1 MRKAIVAV
9 LSVTAFATS
18 MFAQSKPNFS
28 GTWKLNVTKS
38 DFGPVPAPDTRTD
51 VIDHSDPALKVS
63 TSVTGGPQG
72 NMEATSN
79 YTTDGKEATNHMGP
93 REVKATVVW
102 DGPKLVVNAKTT
114 YQEAELGIKS
124 IWILSDDGKTL
135 TQNVHFTT
143 PMGEADQ
150 TLIYDKQDAGAA
162 TAAAPAKATPP
173 PVVGAP
179 ASGGAKPNFS
189 GTWKLDVSKSDFG
202 VLPPDNSRTYVI
214 DHSDPVL
221 KIAVSA
227 DTAQGKQDFTLSF
240 TTDGKE
246 VTNNAGGLELKS
258 ILTWESSTLV
268 DNTKLKFQ
276 DQDVA
281 IKEIWLLSDD
291 GKTLTQ
297 NAHYT
302 STMGEMDTKFVY
314 VKATP

>member
-18 MFAQSKPNFS
+18 MLAQSKPNFS
-28 GTWKLNVTKS
+28 GTWKLNVAKS
-38 DFGPVPAPDTRTD
+38 DFGPVPAPDSRTD
-51 VIDHSDPALKVS
+51 VIDHSDPVLKVN
-63 TSVTGGPQG
+63 TSLVGGPQG
-72 NMEATSN
+72 NMDAISN

-93 REVKATVVW
+93 REVKATIVW
-102 DGPKLVVNAKTT
+102 DGAKLVYNGKTT
-114 YQEAELGIKS
+114 FQDAELTIKS
-124 IWILSDDGKTL
+124 IWTLSDDGKTL

-150 TLIYDKQDAGAA
+150 TLIYDKQDAGAV
-162 TAAAPAKATPP
+162 TAKATPP

-179 ASGGAKPNFS
+179 ASSGAKPNFS

-202 VLPPDNSRTYVI
+202 VLPPANSRTVVI
-214 DHSDPVL
+214 DHSEPVL
-221 KIAVSA
+221 KVAVSE
-227 DTAQGKQDFTLSF
+227 DGAQGKQDFTLSY

-246 VTNNAGGLELKS
+246 AVNNAGGLELKS
-258 ILTWESSTLV
+258 ILSWESSTLV

-276 DQDVA
+276 DQDVTV
-281 IKEIWLLSDD
+281 KQVWLLSDD

-302 STMGEMDTKFVY
+302 SPMGEMDTKMVY
-314 VKATP
+314 AKATP

>member
-18 MFAQSKPNFS
+18 MLAQSKPNFS
-28 GTWKLNVTKS
+28 GTWKLNIAKC
-38 DFGPVPAPDTRTD
+38 DFGPLPAPDSRTD
-51 VIDHSDPALKVS
+51 VIEHNDPALKVNM
-63 TSVTGGPQG
+63 SVVGGPTG

-79 YTTDGKEATNHMGP
+79 YTTDGKEAINHSGP
-93 REVKATVVW
+93 REVKATIVW
-102 DGPKLVVNAKTT
+102 DGAKLVYNGKTT
-114 YQEAELGIKS
+114 YQDAELTIKS
-124 IWILSDDGKTL
+124 VWALSDDGKTL

-150 TLIYDKQDAGAA
+150 TLIYDKQDAGAV
-162 TAAAPAKATPP
+162 TAKATPP

-179 ASGGAKPNFS
+179 ASSGAKPNFS

-202 VLPPDNSRTYVI
+202 VLPPDNSRTVVI

-221 KIAVSA
+221 KLAVSA
-227 DTAQGKQDFTLSF
+227 DGAQGKQDFTLNF

-246 VTNNAGGLELKS
+246 ATNNAGGLELKS

-268 DNTKLKFQ
+268 DNTKLKYQ
-276 DQDVA
+276 DQDVTV
-281 IKEIWLLSDD
+281 KEIWLLSDD

-297 NAHYT
+297 SAHYT
-302 STMGEMDTKFVY
+302 SPMGEMDTKMVY
-314 VKATP
+314 AKATP

>member
-18 MFAQSKPNFS
+18 MLAQSKPNFS
-28 GTWKLNVTKS
+28 GTWKLNTAKS
-38 DFGPVPAPDTRTD
+38 DFGPVPAPDSRTD
-51 VIDHSDPALKVS
+51 VIDHNDPAMKIN
-63 TSVTGGPQG
+63 TSLVGGPQG
-72 NMEATSN
+72 NMNATSN
-79 YTTDGKEATNHMGP
+79 YTTDGKEATNHMGD
-93 REVKATVVW
+93 REIKATVVW
-102 DGPKLVVNAKTT
+102 EGSKLVVNAKTSF
-114 YQEAELGIKS
+114 QDAELLIKS
-124 IWILSDDGKTL
+124 VWTLSDDGKTL

-150 TLIYDKQDAGAA
+150 TLLYDKQDAGAV
-162 TAAAPAKATPP
+162 TAKATPP

-179 ASGGAKPNFS
+179 ASSGAKPNFS
-189 GTWKLDVSKSDFG
+189 GTWKLDVTKSDFG
-202 VLPPDNSRTYVI
+202 VLPPDNSRTVVI

-221 KIAVSA
+221 KLAVSA
-227 DTAQGKQDFTLSF
+227 DGAQGKQEFTLNF

-246 VTNNAGGLELKS
+246 ATNNAGGLELKS

-276 DQDVA
+276 DQDVVV
-281 IKEIWLLSDD
+281 KEIWLLSDD

-302 STMGEMDTKFVY
+302 SPMGEMDTKMVY
-314 VKATP
+314 AKATP